1 MNQPAPSL
9 HDAGLWQSLTGPRP
23 PRPPQATLVWTAVVD
38 IAERETLGA
47 SGLGERFIVPI
58 LGGRFVGGPGH
69 EALSGRVRAGGA
81 DRQLLRADGVKE
93 LRAEYEIET
102 DDGAVLTI
110 DNRVIV
116 DESVQPERYALSHL
130 FVTAPAGPHAWLN
143 RRVFV
148 GTLQSL
154 RPQRQAVVVRGWL
167 LELAAR

>member
-1 MNQPAPSL
+1 MTPTESDDLRAAAESLPLPAL
-9 HDAGLWQSLTGPRP
+9 HARL
-23 PRPPQATLVWTAVVD
+23 AWTAAVD
-38 IAERETLGA
+38 IAPRETLGA
-47 SGLGERFIVPI
+47 SALGERFIVSI
-58 LGGRFVGGPGH
+58 LGGRFWGGPGF
-69 EALSGRVRAGGA
+69 EGLRGRVRAGGA

-93 LRAEYEIET
+93 LRAEYEMET

>member
-9 HDAGLWQSLTGPRP
+9 QDTSVWQALTGPRP

-58 LGGRFVGGPGH
+58 LGGRFVGAPGY

-81 DRQLLRADGVKE
+81 DRQLLRADGVKQ

-110 DNRVIV
+110 DNRVLL
-116 DESVQPERYALSHL
+116 DDRRQPVRYALSNVR
-130 FVTAPAGPHAWLN
+130 VTAPAGPHEWLN
-143 RRVFV
+143 RRILAGTLDVLRPERLAVLIRVFV
-148 GTLQSL
+148 LD
-154 RPQRQAVVVRGWL
+154 A
-167 LELAAR
+167 

>member
-1 MNQPAPSL
+1 MSPNLPTPL
-9 HDAGLWQSLTGPRP
+9 TIDDAAWQALTTAHP
-23 PRPPQATLVWTAVVD
+23 PRPPQATLVWTAIVD

-69 EALSGRVRAGGA
+69 EGLSGRVRAGGA

-110 DNRVIV
+110 ENRVLI
-116 DESVQPERYALSHL
+116 DDHRQPLRYALSNVR
-130 FVTAPAGPHAWLN
+130 VTAPAGPHAWLN
-143 RRVFV
+143 RRVFA
-148 GTLQSL
+148 GTLDVL
-154 RPQRQAVVVRGWL
+154 RPQRAAVLIRVFVL
-167 LELAAR
+167 DA